1 MQSGFMCAAA
11 AVYLIS
17 HTAHL
22 FSNALSLP
30 LCYFTTAYLFLQF
43 AFSASTVSPPPAAI
57 RKEAATENPLCLCH
71 VVVADWE
78 TATCFCHGAAMAKY
92 VMSCICELMLW
103 ARLYVFFAILLS
115 NRASASLYL
124 KFDMK

>member
-17 HTAHL
+17 HAAHL
-22 FSNALSLP
+22 FSNAVAALSLP

-43 AFSASTVSPPPAAI
+43 SFSASTVSPPPATI
-57 RKEAATENPLCLCH
+57 RKEAAMENPLCLSH

-78 TATCFCHGAAMAKY
+78 TATCFCHGAAMAK
-92 VMSCICELMLW
+92 I
-103 ARLYVFFAILLS
+103 
-115 NRASASLYL
+115 
-124 KFDMK
+124 